1 MKKLSF
7 SNVMLWVGLAFIYL
21 PMLIMVIYSFNA
33 SKLVTVW
40 GGWSIKWYA
49 GLLDNSQLMGS
60 VGRSL
65 EIALYT
71 AVAAVAL
78 GTLAAFVLTRVTR
91 FKGRTLFGGLVTA
104 PLVMPEVIT
113 GLSLLLLFVAMAQLI
128 GWPQE
133 RGIVTIWIAHTTF
146 CSAYVAV
153 VVSARL
159 RELDLSIEE
168 AAMDLGAKPWKVFFL
183 ITIPMIA
190 PSLAAGGMMSFALS
204 LDDLVLASFVSG
216 PGSTT
221 LPMEVFSAVRLGV
234 NSDEDLLGGF
244 VEHAFI
250 AGKAIVHPLPR
261 GGVAPEGWNPLFA
274 EKVRDVVLN
283 GVSVF
288 SLADAHRAG
297 ARMLA
302 EGPVRAKLAEACGGL
317 GQYVAHDLDELDA
330 WLGGL
335 EERQLAQGL
344 VLEANLESIVTHSVG
359 QLRVN
364 GFLLSY
370 HGHQH
375 QTRNA
380 RGELVYAG
388 SDLLVAR
395 GGYAELLALDLARE
409 VRQAIEYARIFDT
422 AAAIFFPGCFASR
435 RNYDIAQG
443 RDGNGRE
450 RFGVLEQSW
459 RVGGASSAEIA
470 ALEAFRADP
479 GLPAV
484 RAASFEIHEDK
495 RLPDNSR
502 VIYRGPDEHGDFLL
516 KYAMTGEA

>member
-7 SNVMLWVGLAFIYL
+7 SYIMLWVGLLFIYL

-40 GGWSIKWYA
+40 GGWSVKWYA

-60 VGRSL
+60 VLRSL

-128 GWPQE
+128 GWPAE
-133 RGIVTIWIAHTTF
+133 RGILTIWIAHTTF

-234 NSDEDLLGGF
+234 KPEINAIASLILLTVSIF
-244 VEHAFI
+244 TF
-250 AGKAIVHPLPR
+250 
-261 GGVAPEGWNPLFA
+261 FA
-274 EKVRDVVLN
+274 WFFAR
-283 GVSVF
+283 
-288 SLADAHRAG
+288 RA
-297 ARMLA
+297 
-302 EGPVRAKLAEACGGL
+302 
-317 GQYVAHDLDELDA
+317 
-330 WLGGL
+330 
-335 EERQLAQGL
+335 EERRKRAIQQAMESMAEEATSSNWKPAQ
-344 VLEANLESIVTHSVG
+344 
-359 QLRVN
+359 
-364 GFLLSY
+364 
-370 HGHQH
+370 
-375 QTRNA
+375 
-380 RGELVYAG
+380 
-388 SDLLVAR
+388 
-395 GGYAELLALDLARE
+395 
-409 VRQAIEYARIFDT
+409 
-422 AAAIFFPGCFASR
+422 AA
-435 RNYDIAQG
+435 
-443 RDGNGRE
+443 
-450 RFGVLEQSW
+450 
-459 RVGGASSAEIA
+459 
-470 ALEAFRADP
+470 
-479 GLPAV
+479 
-484 RAASFEIHEDK
+484 
-495 RLPDNSR
+495 
-502 VIYRGPDEHGDFLL
+502 
-516 KYAMTGEA
+516 